1 MIGNNNN
8 NLNNLVNTNIGRNT
22 LGKAS
27 VKTSANQYYN
37 IFSKKLETIEL
48 PDIDLEFNNVLLPE
62 KSTFMRTS

>member
-8 NLNNLVNTNIGRNT
+8 NLYNLVNTNIGGYIS
-22 LGKAS
+22 GKTS
-27 VKTSANQYYN
+27 VKTSENLYYN

-48 PDIDLEFNNVLLPE
+48 PDIDLEFNNVLVPE